1 MQGMRGPPMKF
12 HLPSRSF
19 MVLRLGLLCFF
30 LVASLEIA
38 SSEKFGL
45 DESVLTQAEER
56 FGLGARQRLQAWV
69 GLIRDDTSSSDTD
82 KLTRVND
89 FFNTFDF
96 VSDDIHWKTE
106 DYWATPVEFIA
117 SDGGDCEDFSLAKY
131 FTLKAM
137 GVPESKL
144 NLTYV
149 KALSLNQAH
158 MVLTYYEK
166 PGAEPL
172 ILDNLVGA
180 IKPASQRTDLL
191 PVYSFN
197 GTGLWI
203 AKQRGRGQ
211 LVGKSERLSRWQELL
226 QRMPEGLN

>member
-1 MQGMRGPPMKF
+1 MKNNAP
-12 HLPSRSF
+12 LWQYLVPG
-19 MVLRLGLLCFF
+19 LGIGLFILLVSIEF
-30 LVASLEIA
+30 AI
-38 SSEKFGL
+38 SEKFGL
-45 DESVLTQAEER
+45 DEAVLADAEKGYGHE
-56 FGLGARQRLQAWV
+56 ARTRLLDWV
-69 GLIRDDTSSSDTD
+69 ALISESGGSDHD

-89 FFNTFDF
+89 FFNRYDF
-96 VSDDIHWKTE
+96 VSDKVHWQVE

-137 GVPESKL
+137 GVQENKL

-149 KALSLNQAH
+149 KALSLDQAH
-158 MVLTYYEK
+158 MVLTYFEK

-172 ILDNLVGA
+172 VLDNLVGE
-180 IKPASQRTDLL
+180 IKPATERTDLL

-197 GTGLWI
+197 GSGLWI

-211 LVGKSERLSRWQELL
+211 LVGKSDRLSRWQELL
-226 QRMPEGLN
+226 DRMPRGLN